1 MRLFP
6 AAAAVEANS
15 ASLDPKTTEE
25 AEAVSEA
32 VAPPDDEVITGEDET
47 LGNWTTLSVV
57 VLPVEVASEVVVV
70 CTNKSASITISNLRL
85 PVSHFSLSQ
94 IHSVK
99 EFAEIAATMSSE
111 KSLVGLLTKL
121 DEILHLYL

>member
-6 AAAAVEANS
+6 AADAAAVEANS

-85 PVSHFSLSQ
+85 PCFSL
-94 IHSVK
+94 
-99 EFAEIAATMSSE
+99 
-111 KSLVGLLTKL
+111 
-121 DEILHLYL
+121 

>member
-6 AAAAVEANS
+6 AAATAVEANS

-57 VLPVEVASEVVVV
+57 VLPVGVASEVV

-111 KSLVGLLTKL
+111 KSLVGL
-121 DEILHLYL
+121 

>member
-6 AAAAVEANS
+6 AAAAAVEANS

-70 CTNKSASITISNLRL
+70 CTNN
-85 PVSHFSLSQ
+85 V
-94 IHSVK
+94 
-99 EFAEIAATMSSE
+99 ATMSPSSVALALA
-111 KSLVGLLTKL
+111 KLTNGALACEFSANVKQDNMGKRGKVL
-121 DEILHLYL
+121 PASRL

>member
-6 AAAAVEANS
+6 VAAAGAVEANS

-32 VAPPDDEVITGEDET
+32 VAPADDEVITGEDET

-57 VLPVEVASEVVVV
+57 VLPVEVASEVV

-85 PVSHFSLSQ
+85 PCLSL
-94 IHSVK
+94 
-99 EFAEIAATMSSE
+99 
-111 KSLVGLLTKL
+111 
-121 DEILHLYL
+121 